1 MHFTPFFLIFN
12 CIGLLN
18 ITSLNCISKLTDG
31 TCVINTQRGQP
42 VTLCISQ
49 FTTPST
55 IPQGKHVI
63 GVDES
68 YWSVVYV
75 GPLVLSFPIYKCKN
89 GYCEETLNN
98 SLPFY
103 NYFSNVSNSCL
114 TISIEEKITIYEL
127 YYELIVSYNTI
138 GAIQLPSRG
147 EKFYVAYYEGNTHT
161 YVV

>member
-1 MHFTPFFLIFN
+1 MQFTLFFLIFN

-18 ITSLNCISKLTDG
+18 FTTLNCISKLNDG

-68 YWSVVYV
+68 YWFKVYFKA
-75 GPLVLSFPIYKCKN
+75 LSTPIYRCKN

-98 SLPFY
+98 SIPLY
-103 NYFSNVSNSCL
+103 NYFSNVSDYCL
-114 TISIEEKITIYEL
+114 TISIEVGITIYGSH
-127 YYELIVSYNTI
+127 YELIVSYNTI

-147 EKFYVAYYEGNTHT
+147 EKFYVGYYEGNTHT
-161 YVV
+161 YVA